1 MKTRVLLMI
10 ALLFLTCSVSAQEN
24 KASVALTTAIY
35 EEEVRGNLD
44 KAVEL
49 CLDILKKYP
58 DDRPVAAKTLYHLGL
73 INEKMGKQK
82 ATEYFTRLV
91 NTYPDQIE
99 IVALAKE
106 RLNQL
111 LASVDVPRKPS
122 FRKIQIPSSIS
133 WNAATSPDGQELL
146 LVYDEKLW
154 IMPLSGNLGSDI
166 AGKPVQLSTNS
177 VKVIWAGLSW
187 SSDGKTIAFNEDNP
201 KYLKDIPEFEKRNQN
216 IYILSAKGGNP
227 EKVLENY
234 CGPRAVNYRMSLSP
248 DGRTLA
254 YSSIDDHEMHIY
266 SISVEGGVPKKL
278 VDAQAREPVF
288 SPDGKTIA
296 YVEDKEAGTRG
307 GGLWTVP
314 VSGGDPIL
322 VAEAKNASSPVWSPA
337 GRKIAYLDYEE
348 QNIINIISVDNEGR
362 PVGKKISI
370 DAPDGTKGVTLLT
383 GWSENNK
390 IGMIISRVKYGLY
403 TMPGDGGQAV
413 MVFNGNAVQPR
424 WSPDGKKIF
433 FQIASDQRVQGWIDR
448 ELAVVSAVGGDRGSI
463 LSGHE
468 NLIGFFPY
476 GMGIRITP
484 NGKQVVFS
492 GKKFD
497 TDTVYINNFPTRQ
510 IWSVSVN
517 GGELTKITDPPVP
530 YSDDSPCLSPDGK
543 SVAFIRTKLK
553 ETMMNREGESG
564 IYVVKLSGGE
574 PRLLMSE
581 SEERFIYSI
590 NWSPDGKMISYLKSD
605 NSFAGSGTLSV
616 IDVDTGK
623 SGIVGKVPWFNV
635 NTEMAWSPDSKKIAF
650 NDKEGKVINVMS
662 VADGNLKELET
673 SLVNA
678 RIFHLD
684 WSPDG
689 ERFVFAGYQN
699 GIPEFWLMEN
709 FLPEEK

>member
-1 MKTRVLLMI
+1 M
-10 ALLFLTCSVSAQEN
+10 FLTWSLSAQEN
-24 KASVALTTAIY
+24 KASVALTAAIY
-35 EEEVRGNLD
+35 EEEVTGNLE
-44 KAVEL
+44 KAAEL
-49 CLDILKKYP
+49 CLDILKNYP
-58 DDRPVAAKTLYHLGL
+58 DDRPVSAKALYHLGL

-99 IVALAKE
+99 MVALAKE

-111 LASVDVPRKPS
+111 LASEDVPHQPS

-177 VKVIWAGLSW
+177 IKVIWAGLSW

-201 KYLKDIPEFEKRNQN
+201 KYLKDIPEYEKRNQN

-227 EKVLENY
+227 EKVIENY

-254 YSSIDDHEMHIY
+254 YSSIDDNEMHIY

-288 SPDGKTIA
+288 SPDGKTVA
-296 YVEDKEAGTRG
+296 YVEDKEAGIRG

-322 VAEAKNASSPVWSPA
+322 VAEAKNASSPVWSPD
-337 GRKIAYLDYEE
+337 GSKIAFLDYEE
-348 QNIINIISVDNEGR
+348 QNKINIISVDNEGK

-370 DAPDGTKGVTLLT
+370 DAPEGTKEVTLLT
-383 GWSENNK
+383 GWSGNNK

-413 MVFNGNAVQPR
+413 MVFNGDAAQPR

-448 ELAVVSAVGGDRGSI
+448 ELAVVSADGGDRGSI

-484 NGKQVVFS
+484 SGKQVVFS

-517 GGELTKITDPPVP
+517 GGELSKITDPPVP

-553 ETMMNREGESG
+553 ETRMNREGESG

-581 SEERFIYSI
+581 SEERFFYSI
-590 NWSPDGKMISYLKSD
+590 NWSPDGKMIAYLKSD
-605 NSFAGSGTLSV
+605 NSFAGSGTLNV

-623 SGIVGKVPWFNV
+623 SRIVGKVSWFNV
-635 NTEMAWSPDSKKIAF
+635 HTEMAWSPDSKKIAI

-662 VADGNLKELET
+662 VADGNIKELET

-699 GIPEFWLMEN
+699 GIPEFWLLEN